1 MNEMDSINILIIVQ
15 NRWNGELFYL
25 RKTKDQ
31 AVLFGAI
38 TSIRE

>member
-25 RKTKDQ
+25 RKTKDRQ
-31 AVLFGAI
+31 YY
-38 TSIRE
+38 SEQ